1 MINKHIIF
9 AYVTKLCS
17 VDIKFLAIG
26 EKLVTACQFF
36 TLNLKDTFLS
46 MSILHLINTLV
57 YTPH

>member
-26 EKLVTACQFF
+26 EKTSHCLSISYIKSKGYFF
-36 TLNLKDTFLS
+36 EYVNIALD
-46 MSILHLINTLV
+46 
-57 YTPH
+57 